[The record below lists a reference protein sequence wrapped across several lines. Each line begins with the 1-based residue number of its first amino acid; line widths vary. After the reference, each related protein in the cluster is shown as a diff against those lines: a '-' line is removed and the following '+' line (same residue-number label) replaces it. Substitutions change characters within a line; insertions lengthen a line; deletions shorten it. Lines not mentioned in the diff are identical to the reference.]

1 MVVGV
6 GESGS
11 SSAALAWSLDL
22 CRRRGWL
29 LDVVTAWPDVGQV
42 TVHEVPGHYSLPRGR
57 AVAALDAALA
67 ACGVGPQDP
76 DVVVEVVN
84 DDPVRALARRSRG
97 AEVLVLGASAN
108 GRSRRAG
115 YERVSDSCRVRSSCP
130 VVVVDHTSGGSATRG
145 RPPAATGSPQGA
157 TGSP

>member
-1 MVVGV
+1 VVVGV

-29 LDVVTAWPDVGQV
+29 LDVVTAWPDVAQV
-42 TVHEVPGHYSLPRGR
+42 PVHEVPGHYCLP
-57 AVAALDAALA
+57 
-67 ACGVGPQDP
+67 
-76 DVVVEVVN
+76 
-84 DDPVRALARRSRG
+84 
-97 AEVLVLGASAN
+97 LGD

-130 VVVVDHTSGGSATRG
+130 VVVVDHTVGGSATRG
-145 RPPAATGSPQGA
+145 RPPAATGSP
-157 TGSP
+157 